1 MVGKKLKQTDYEKIM
16 KNFTYQTDYS
26 NFSDLDLVIEAVFE
40 DLSLKQSI
48 FVDLEKVCSKNCV
61 LASNTSTLDINLI
74 GAKTKCQDRIIGL
87 HFFSPAHVMKLLEI
101 IKSDKLSVETLSTG
115 IQFGKSIQKTVV
127 VVGNCVGFV
136 VNRVFYPLGLG
147 SSFLVNC
154 GIHPYHIDQVVK
166 KSFIIP
172 NGPFQLYDMIGIDVF
187 YHVGRSISNGYKE
200 LRYPL
205 NFVDYCFDSKRFGQ
219 KTNNGA
225 YKHVNGN
232 IEKDEDFIQSF
243 YKQQKKL
250 EYKFTDEEILEILF
264 YPCVN
269 EAAKVLEE
277 KLVYRASDIDIA
289 SCLGMGFGQH
299 LGGLVQFGENIGIEK
314 IHSRLKYYYEKTG
327 LEFFKPCEFLEKR
340 KTFY

>member
-1 MVGKKLKQTDYEKIM
+1 MVGRKLKESDYEKIM
-16 KNFTYQTDYS
+16 KNFSYQTDYS
-26 NFSDLDLVIEAVFE
+26 KFDELDLVIEAVFE
-40 DLSLKQSI
+40 DLSLKQNI
-48 FVDLEKVCSKNCV
+48 FSDLEKVCSSKCI

-101 IKSDKLSVETLSTG
+101 IKSDKLSKETLSTG
-115 IQFGKSIQKTVV
+115 VQFGKSIQKSVV

-147 SSFLVNC
+147 SSFLFNS
-154 GIHPYHIDQVVK
+154 GLNPYYIDQVVK

-187 YHVGRSISNGYKE
+187 YHVGKSISNGYSDLK
-200 LRYPL
+200 YPL
-205 NFVDYCFDSKRFGQ
+205 TFIDKCFELKRFGQ
-219 KTNNGA
+219 KTGKGSYKYENG
-225 YKHVNGN
+225 K
-232 IEKDEDFIQSF
+232 IIKDEEFIKSF
-243 YKQQKKL
+243 KVDQNL
-250 EYKFTDEEILEILF
+250 KFTDQEIIEILF

-277 KLVYRASDIDIA
+277 KLVARASDIDIA

-299 LGGLVQFGENIGIEK
+299 LGGLIQYAENIGIEVIAK
-314 IHSRLKYYYEKTG
+314 RLKYYYEKTG
-327 LEFFKPCEFLEKR
+327 IEFFKPCEFIQKK